1 MVRSYRSHFF
11 MPISL
16 RSQVRIGSMLLAVLS
31 LGACSTVKS
40 AGESVSGIAK
50 SIQPY
55 KIDIVQGNVVTRE
68 QLAVLRPGMPKA
80 AVQDV
85 LGTSLLTSVFHA
97 DRWDY
102 VFTLK
107 RQGAEPQ
114 SRRVTV
120 FFKDD
125 VVDRID
131 ADELPSEADFVAS
144 LKSTP
149 IKGPLPAMTASEQAL
164 EKFPAPAPTESAAPA
179 PGAGVAPTTY
189 PPLEPQ

>member
-164 EKFPAPAPTESAAPA
+164 EKFPAPAPTERATPA

>member
-1 MVRSYRSHFF
+1 MARSYRSQFF
-11 MPISL
+11 MPISS
-16 RSQVRIGSMLLAVLS
+16 RNQARIGTVLLAALCLGGCSS
-31 LGACSTVKS
+31 LQS
-40 AGESVSGIAK
+40 AGKSVSGMAK
-50 SIQPY
+50 VIQPY

-102 VFTLK
+102 VFTL
-107 RQGAEPQ
+107 RSQGAEPQ

-120 FFKDD
+120 FFKND
-125 VVDRID
+125 VVDRIE
-131 ADELPSEADFVAS
+131 ADELPSETEFVSS

-149 IKGPLPAMTASEQAL
+149 VKGPLPAMTASEQDL
-164 EKFPAPAPTESAAPA
+164 EKFPAPAPRESAPSAPA
-179 PGAGVAPTTY
+179 PGAAPTTY

>member
-1 MVRSYRSHFF
+1 
-11 MPISL
+11 MPISS
-16 RSQVRIGSMLLAVLS
+16 RNQARIGTVLLAVSCLVGCSS
-31 LGACSTVKS
+31 LQS
-40 AGESVSGIAK
+40 AGKSVSGMAQV
-50 SIQPY
+50 IQPY

-102 VFTLK
+102 VFTLR

-120 FFKDD
+120 FFKND
-125 VVDRID
+125 VVDRIE
-131 ADELPSEADFVAS
+131 ADELPSETDFVSS

-149 IKGPLPAMTASEQAL
+149 VKGPLPAMTASEQDL
-164 EKFPAPAPTESAAPA
+164 EKFPAPAPRERSPSVPA
-179 PGAGVAPTTY
+179 PGAAPTTY

>member
-1 MVRSYRSHFF
+1 

-16 RSQVRIGSMLLAVLS
+16 RSQARIGAVLLAVLS
-31 LGACSTVKS
+31 LCACSALQS
-40 AGESVSGIAK
+40 AGTSVSGMAK
-50 SIQPY
+50 VIQPY

-85 LGTSLLTSVFHA
+85 LGTSLLASVFHA

-102 VFTLK
+102 VFTLQ

-120 FFKDD
+120 FFKNE
-125 VVDRID
+125 VVDRIE

-149 IKGPLPAMTASEQAL
+149 IKGPLPAMTASEEAL
-164 EKFPAPAPTESAAPA
+164 EKFPAPANAGNVPSAPA
-179 PGAGVAPTTY
+179 SGTAPTNY

>member
-1 MVRSYRSHFF
+1 

-16 RSQVRIGSMLLAVLS
+16 RSQARIGAVLLAVLS
-31 LGACSTVKS
+31 LGACSALKS
-40 AGESVSGIAK
+40 AGTSVSGIAQA
-50 SIQPY
+50 IQPY

-85 LGTSLLTSVFHA
+85 LGTSLLASVFHA
-97 DRWDY
+97 NRWDY
-102 VFTLK
+102 VFTLQ

-125 VVDRID
+125 VVDRIE

-144 LKSTP
+144 LQSTP
-149 IKGPLPAMTASEQAL
+149 IKGELPAMTASEQDL
-164 EKFPAPAPTESAAPA
+164 EKFPAPARHESATPA
-179 PGAGVAPTTY
+179 PVPGAAPTTY

>member
-1 MVRSYRSHFF
+1 
-11 MPISL
+11 MPKSL
-16 RSQVRIGSMLLAVLS
+16 RSLAQIGPVLLAVLF
-31 LGACSTVKS
+31 LGACSSLKS
-40 AGESVSGIAK
+40 AGTSVSGLAQ
-50 SIQPY
+50 SIRPY

-85 LGTSLLTSVFHA
+85 LGTSLLASVFHA

-102 VFTLK
+102 VFTLQS
-107 RQGAEPQ
+107 QGMEPQ

-120 FFKDD
+120 FFKNGQLDH
-125 VVDRID
+125 VD

-149 IKGPLPAMTASEQAL
+149 IKGPLPAMTASEQDL
-164 EKFPAPAPTESAAPA
+164 EKFPAPARTENATPA
-179 PGAGVAPTTY
+179 SVPGTAPTTY

>member
-1 MVRSYRSHFF
+1 
-11 MPISL
+11 
-16 RSQVRIGSMLLAVLS
+16 MLLAVLS